1 MGSGLLPKSS
11 VISSLCDE
19 VPSHIYSKIASR
31 AQRIFD
37 QQCKKTFATISA
49 NNGLLHCSRH
59 HPYSITSS
67 TQTSSVSVH
76 TAAAVGIFAHWPYV
90 LTSTSEFEYG
100 QGHREVVQP
109 DQRVR
114 IYSTGERGWEG
125 RFRSHL
131 GG

>member
-49 NNGLLHCSRH
+49 NCGHCSRYARAVRPAGILAQEH
-59 HPYSITSS
+59 QEMSLFGFLQLPIRAQLVHDGWKMLCKSPKYLVDW
-67 TQTSSVSVH
+67 QTK
-76 TAAAVGIFAHWPYV
+76 
-90 LTSTSEFEYG
+90 
-100 QGHREVVQP
+100 
-109 DQRVR
+109 
-114 IYSTGERGWEG
+114 
-125 RFRSHL
+125 
-131 GG
+131 

>member
-1 MGSGLLPKSS
+1 MIASWMSPSGQKRTNHRRPKST
-11 VISSLCDE
+11 VVRC
-19 VPSHIYSKIASR
+19 YSNSGQTR
-31 AQRIFD
+31 LRLD
-37 QQCKKTFATISA
+37 CPLSA

-90 LTSTSEFEYG
+90 LTSTSEFEHG

>member
-49 NNGLLHCSRH
+49 QSGHSRH
-59 HPYSITSS
+59 RNILSAIGVTADIEQPLLSNLSRPTRGC
-67 TQTSSVSVH
+67 TLKGSVPLSFDRGQCV
-76 TAAAVGIFAHWPYV
+76 TARRSAAIFLNRASPVWV
-90 LTSTSEFEYG
+90 S
-100 QGHREVVQP
+100 
-109 DQRVR
+109 
-114 IYSTGERGWEG
+114 
-125 RFRSHL
+125 
-131 GG
+131 